1 MRSCE
6 SEWRRLKRCGQ
17 LVSLVQVIELRND
30 PYRVSSLRG
39 KRQVEVCL
47 EVRKTHS
54 MAVIVYLEQAYNG
67 LQRLKALH
75 VARIGGSSRDTIHLS
90 TGEVDLFSSL
100 MNCQSPPEVRCRNW
114 ESMAL
119 IDACSDSGS
128 ATIRT
133 QCYFSNNGAG

>member
-6 SEWRRLKRCGQ
+6 SEWRRLKRRGQ

-54 MAVIVYLEQAYNG
+54 MVVIVYLEQAYNG
-67 LQRLKALH
+67 LQRLKDLR
-75 VARIGGSSRDTIHLS
+75 VARDRGFIAGYNSLVDRIGRSVL
-90 TGEVDLFSSL
+90 
-100 MNCQSPPEVRCRNW
+100 
-114 ESMAL
+114 
-119 IDACSDSGS
+119 
-128 ATIRT
+128 
-133 QCYFSNNGAG
+133 